1 MLTIDSSAALLSSA
15 APIRNEPVQARSTAR
30 LATLL
35 DSAAA
40 VIDEI
45 GYERLTTAMVA
56 ERAGA
61 SIGTVY
67 RYFPDRI
74 AVLQSL
80 AARNAERLM
89 VRTSDELQAGRHPS
103 STDAVLA
110 LHAVIVDLFR
120 TEPGYRSLRAGD
132 VIDLRPAPTESTA
145 NSMLATAVGD
155 ALVAHYGVTDSADV
169 RLVIGTAVEL
179 IDALVARAFARS
191 ESGDAELLAES
202 DRALRA
208 VLAGRL

>member
-1 MLTIDSSAALLSSA
+1 VLTIDSSAALLSAA

-45 GYERLTTAMVA
+45 GFERLTTAMVA

-80 AARNAERLM
+80 AARNVERLM
-89 VRTSDELQAGRHPS
+89 VRTADELQAGRHAS
-103 STDAVLA
+103 ATDAVLA
-110 LHAVIVDLFR
+110 LHAVTVDLFR
-120 TEPGYRSLRAGD
+120 TEPGYCSLRTGD
-132 VIDLRPAPTESTA
+132 VIDLRPPSTESTA
-145 NSMLATAVGD
+145 NAMMAAAVSD
-155 ALVAHYGVTDSADV
+155 ALVAHYSVTDTAELRSA
-169 RLVIGTAVEL
+169 IGTAIEL
-179 IDALVARAFARS
+179 TDALTARAFARDAR
-191 ESGDAELLAES
+191 GDAEQLAEAE
-202 DRALRA
+202 RALRA